1 MPAHEVLRLLKN
13 AANKVRDPLSGQSLQ
28 QAGMVGH
35 ARVEDG
41 RLVLQIVV
49 SPRHTDEQR
58 RRMLSSLGGQVKHAG
73 WDGPIDAELSEL
85 PDFDPSGGAV
95 APPAS
100 PPAAEPQP
108 KPDDAGVPPKKAIPG
123 VKYVVAVASGK
134 GGVGKSTVALQL
146 ALALKRAGHAVG
158 LMDADIYGPSL
169 PLMLGINERPG
180 LNEAQKIVPVRA
192 HGLRC
197 MSVGFLIGEKTPL
210 IWRGPMVMG
219 VVRQFIEDVDWAGL
233 DYLIIDLPP
242 GTGDAQLTMAQ
253 LVPVSGA
260 VIVSTPQQLALLD
273 VVRGLEMFQQLHM
286 PILGVVEN
294 MAWLDLPDGSRMHP
308 FGQGGARRLA
318 EERGVDLLAELPLDP
333 ALRQAGDAGQPDLEA
348 GSAAAKAFEAMA
360 SAVVAKLPV
369 TESP

>member
-1 MPAHEVLRLLKN
+1 MPAHEVLRLLK
-13 AANKVRDPLSGQSLQ
+13 AAATKVRDPLSGQSLQ

-41 RLVLQIVV
+41 RLVLQLVV
-49 SPRHTDEQR
+49 SPKHSPEQR
-58 RRMLSSLGGQVKHAG
+58 RRMLGSLGREVKHAG

-85 PDFDPSGGAV
+85 PDFDPSGDEPAA
-95 APPAS
+95 AP
-100 PPAAEPQP
+100 PPAAPEPGDTP
-108 KPDDAGVPPKKAIPG
+108 PGKKPIPG
-123 VKYVVAVASGK
+123 VKHVIAVASGK
-134 GGVGKSTVALQL
+134 GGVGKSSVALQL
-146 ALALKRAGHAVG
+146 ATALRRAGHEVG

-169 PLMLGINERPG
+169 PLMLGTSERPG
-180 LNEAQKIVPVRA
+180 LNEAKKIVPVAA

-219 VVRQFIEDVDWAGL
+219 VVRQFIEDVDWSGL
-233 DYLIIDLPP
+233 DYLVIDLPP

-273 VVRGLEMFQQLHM
+273 VVRGLEMFQQLDM

-294 MAWLDLPDGSRMHP
+294 MAWLELPDGQRMHP
-308 FGQGGARRLA
+308 FGEGGARRLA
-318 EERGVDLLAELPLDP
+318 AERGVPLLAELPLDP
-333 ALRQAGDAGQPDLEA
+333 QLREAGDLGEPDRVVGGPTGTAFDAMALAVCAALPAG
-348 GSAAAKAFEAMA
+348 GSA
-360 SAVVAKLPV
+360 
-369 TESP
+369 